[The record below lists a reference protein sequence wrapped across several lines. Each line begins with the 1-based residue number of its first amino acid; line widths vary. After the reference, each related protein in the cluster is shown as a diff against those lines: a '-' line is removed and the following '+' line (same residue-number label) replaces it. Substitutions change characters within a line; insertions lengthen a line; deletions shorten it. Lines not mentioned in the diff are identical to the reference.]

1 MKKMF
6 TDSWDAVIA
15 DSEQHAGLL
24 MDDLDGA
31 DYYFEQTGYISVCI
45 DTMGESFVIPVV
57 HTWERDGGSI
67 AVTAKASDWAEVN
80 PYGLF
85 CSTEF
90 QYKHTIPL
98 AATYDYNV
106 YITLPKERR

>member
-6 TDSWDAVIA
+6 TDSWDSVIA
-15 DSEQHAGLL
+15 DSEQHAGWL
-24 MDDLDGA
+24 MDDLYGA
-31 DYYFEQTGYISVCI
+31 DYYFIEQTGYISVWI
-45 DTMGESFVIPVV
+45 DGMGESFVIPVV

-67 AVTAKASDWAEVN
+67 VVTAKASDWAAVN

-90 QYKHTIPL
+90 
-98 AATYDYNV
+98 
-106 YITLPKERR
+106 